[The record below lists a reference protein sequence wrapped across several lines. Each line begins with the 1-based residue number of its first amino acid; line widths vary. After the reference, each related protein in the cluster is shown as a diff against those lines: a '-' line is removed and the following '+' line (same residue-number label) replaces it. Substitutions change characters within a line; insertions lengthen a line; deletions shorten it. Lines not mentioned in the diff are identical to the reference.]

1 MSWKKVITSGSNASL
16 NTITGSR
23 LFLPSIAGINSGGLS
38 TDYVLIKGISGI
50 ISKAVQ
56 STITGDD
63 TTYDAQA
70 PEIILVAN
78 EFSIV
83 SGSLN
88 HNDLGNY
95 TGSQH
100 IKWDSDQSGQPYVI
114 HTDNYTNTTYT
125 GVSGIAITDP
135 IADNSEVST
144 SPTQS
149 WTGVGALA
157 TASSIGSLNDPADF
171 QINNTGS
178 IQSTFLYSTE
188 ATASTISV
196 STNASVGYV
205 SASTINVLPNGT
217 VNVGTTTDPGYL
229 GIQGTFYFNGLEF
242 VDNIIST
249 HTGSHLWGGP
259 ELDTTTTWNGN
270 IYVIP
275 PGGVTASGT
284 YYGDGSQL
292 TGIDPAGVEFETLS
306 TGSGIS
312 GSSNYD
318 FSSETTFSIQLD
330 NTTDGTNSG
339 LLLETSGLSISSSG
353 VTSAFISSSAV
364 TSAKIKNLEIKSESL
379 ANTLISAFPLS
390 SGVTPTDLFLLQSVA
405 DLRNTPAS
413 AIYTIISS
421 SLVSDYTD
429 NTGTVTEISV
439 APLSSATTID
449 GLYLSVTNP
458 TGANTAIGLAGSPS
472 VDGTHWTGS
481 GVDEFLVI
489 DHGGTYA
496 GTPSDAAANIFTQTQ
511 EGSLI
516 IGEVGNTII
525 ISGSLIIQNPPTTLD
540 TDDLIV
546 EDRFIQLGASD
557 DTDVDLDFGITFGT
571 DSEASNTIVYDGT
584 GSNGRFGLAHSN
596 DSTTNGFT
604 TTNHS
609 LIGVIAGTSDGA
621 SVNVN
626 LPGNIKVDNGE
637 IYLFVA

>member
-38 TDYVLIKGISGI
+38 TDYVLIKGPTGI

-56 STITGDD
+56 STIAGDD

-229 GIQGTFYFNGLEF
+229 G
-242 VDNIIST
+242 
-249 HTGSHLWGGP
+249 TGAW
-259 ELDTTTTWNGN
+259 
-270 IYVIP
+270 
-275 PGGVTASGT
+275 
-284 YYGDGSQL
+284 
-292 TGIDPAGVEFETLS
+292 
-306 TGSGIS
+306 
-312 GSSNYD
+312 
-318 FSSETTFSIQLD
+318 
-330 NTTDGTNSG
+330 
-339 LLLETSGLSISSSG
+339 SSG
-353 VTSAFISSSAV
+353 
-364 TSAKIKNLEIKSESL
+364 
-379 ANTLISAFPLS
+379 
-390 SGVTPTDLFLLQSVA
+390 
-405 DLRNTPAS
+405 R
-413 AIYTIISS
+413 IY
-421 SLVSDYTD
+421 
-429 NTGTVTEISV
+429 
-439 APLSSATTID
+439 
-449 GLYLSVTNP
+449 
-458 TGANTAIGLAGSPS
+458 
-472 VDGTHWTGS
+472 
-481 GVDEFLVI
+481 
-489 DHGGTYA
+489 
-496 GTPSDAAANIFTQTQ
+496 
-511 EGSLI
+511 
-516 IGEVGNTII
+516 
-525 ISGSLIIQNPPTTLD
+525 
-540 TDDLIV
+540 
-546 EDRFIQLGASD
+546 R
-557 DTDVDLDFGITFGT
+557 
-571 DSEASNTIVYDGT
+571 
-584 GSNGRFGLAHSN
+584 
-596 DSTTNGFT
+596 
-604 TTNHS
+604 
-609 LIGVIAGTSDGA
+609 
-621 SVNVN
+621 
-626 LPGNIKVDNGE
+626 LPCI
-637 IYLFVA
+637 